1 MLSFYYWFREG
12 KTKDVGSIS
21 CEIRVDGEKSVPF
34 STKIKLNRKQWNPK
48 EQCFQG
54 KEAAK
59 NQKLKDF
66 HELRLTQIYNEINFE
81 KPNEPIRP
89 DEILLRHRVASGKER
104 KVKKALTFIDVFKE
118 FIYDQNQLVKAGK
131 LKKQSVTG
139 KESKFETIRTYLT
152 KKSLE
157 QVRIDEIDHVFME
170 DFKFY
175 LNISKYEDSTIE
187 KYLFLIKG
195 VTKFAVSKGYTKE
208 RKIDSYKVDKA
219 KEKDPISLTQ
229 QELDKID
236 NLNLSNTHRKTFDIY
251 RFCAETSLSF
261 TDYYTLCEEDVEID
275 LEGTIWIKLGRDK
288 SDTRQ
293 RVPLNPKAMEIF
305 KRYGSDVKTLPK
317 MSNTNLNRYIK
328 EVAKKAKINKY
339 LTFHTS
345 RKSFVDHS
353 INELDLP
360 ESTIQAI
367 VGWKDSRQLSRYA
380 RVKDSTIKKQFL
392 KSS

>member
-21 CEIRVDGEKSVPF
+21 CVIQVDGEKSVPI

-59 NQKLKDF
+59 NQKLMDY
-66 HELRLTQIYNEINFE
+66 HELRFTQIYTEISFE

-89 DEILLRHRVASGKER
+89 DEILLRHRVASGRER
-104 KVKKALTFIDVFKE
+104 KVKKVFTFVDVFKE
-118 FIYDQNQLVKAGK
+118 FINDQNQLVKAGK
-131 LKKQSVTG
+131 LKQVSVAS
-139 KESKFETIRTYLT
+139 KESKFETIKSYLI

-157 QVRIDEIDHVFME
+157 QIRIDEIDHVFLE

-175 LNISKYEDSTIE
+175 LKISKYEDSTIE

-195 VTKFAVSKGYTKE
+195 VVKYAVSKGYTKE
-208 RKIDSYKVDKA
+208 RKIEEYRVDKA
-219 KEKDPISLTQ
+219 KAKDPVSLTQ
-229 QELDKID
+229 EELDKID
-236 NLNLSNTHRKTFDIY
+236 KMDLNENHRKTFDIY

-261 TDYYTLCEEDVEID
+261 TDYDTLCDEDIEMD
-275 LEGTIWIKLGRDK
+275 SDNTLWIKLERDK
-288 SDTRQ
+288 TETRQ
-293 RVPLNPKAMEIF
+293 SVPLNEKAMEIF
-305 KRYGSDVKTLPK
+305 NKYGSDVKTLPK
-317 MSNTNLNRYIK
+317 MSNSKLNVYIK
-328 EVAKKAKINKY
+328 EIAKKANINKY

-360 ESTIQAI
+360 ESTIKAM

-392 KSS
+392 K